1 MVEYS
6 LQLDSVFGSL
16 ADPTRRDILRRVA
29 RSELT
34 VSEISMPYDMS
45 LAAVSKHLKIL
56 EKARLVIKRRK
67 GKQQLVR
74 AAPGALHDAEEF
86 IERYRQLW
94 EDRFDALDN
103 YLKEGRE

>member
-34 VSEISMPYDMS
+34 VSEISMSYDMS
-45 LAAVSKHLKIL
+45 LAAVSKHLKTM
-56 EKARLVIKRRK
+56 EKARLIIKRRK
-67 GKQQLVR
+67 GKQQLVS
-74 AAPGALHDAEEF
+74 AAPGSLKGAEEF
-86 IERYRQLW
+86 IEQYRRLW
-94 EDRFDALDN
+94 EKRLDALEQ
-103 YLKEGRE
+103 YLKEE